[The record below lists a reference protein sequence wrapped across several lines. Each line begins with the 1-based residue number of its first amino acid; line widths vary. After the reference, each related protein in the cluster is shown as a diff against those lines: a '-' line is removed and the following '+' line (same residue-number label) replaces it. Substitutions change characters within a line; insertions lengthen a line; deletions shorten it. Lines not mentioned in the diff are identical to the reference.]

1 MRIWLALSLQFRA
14 TLASTIFSQLPGK
27 KMMGLVTS
35 KFNPASNNSNQCNSN
50 IISMDGNSSWVGN
63 KFSKT
68 LTKLRMWWTCTTNIL
83 ILLPLLINTMRSTLW
98 LVSEVNKKKWSNNK
112 RPTCRCNKCKWCS
125 NSSNNS
131 KCNSLTLVASHLNS
145 STARC
150 SSNSKTYRSMQE
162 LWTCKTKC
170 NNSNSNRSGLH
181 SSNKTLVAILRI
193 HRPMPLSSHKQM
205 QEVSET
211 SARSNLLLR
220 IMIVTKVSTTVVLS
234 TWAQDSVMKLLP
246 LLVNNS
252 SHHLVMLTSR
262 TLSNGE
268 DKVG

>member
-27 KMMGLVTS
+27 KTMGLVTS

-98 LVSEVNKKKWSNNK
+98 LVSEVNKKKWSNSK

-150 SSNSKTYRSMQE
+150 SRCSSSSRCSNSSKCSSSNSKDSECIRNSNS
-162 LWTCKTKC
+162 
-170 NNSNSNRSGLH
+170 NNSNSHNGKH
-181 SSNKTLVAILRI
+181 SSNLALLVLELKRK
-193 HRPMPLSSHKQM
+193 PM
-205 QEVSET
+205 QEALEI
-211 SARSNLLLR
+211 SARFSPRL
-220 IMIVTKVSTTVVLS
+220 KTTIKQRPDNTTMDWSIL
-234 TWAQDSVMKLLP
+234 AQDNKKKCLLEEDSHRR
-246 LLVNNS
+246 LLTPP
-252 SHHLVMLTSR
+252 HSR
-262 TLSNGE
+262 T
-268 DKVG
+268 